1 MGIAASGALVAPV
14 ETRAPGATSAEI
26 MTRPAGLVLLVALN
40 LGDVFSTGKAMA
52 AGGHE
57 ANPLAAWVLGNASGL
72 TGLLLSKALLLTII
86 VGLVLL
92 ARQHS
97 ERIARAVW
105 RAVLLYGMVV
115 IWNCGQVVFRSWH

>member
-1 MGIAASGALVAPV
+1 M
-14 ETRAPGATSAEI
+14 
-26 MTRPAGLVLLVALN
+26 
-40 LGDVFSTGKAMA
+40 
-52 AGGHE
+52 
-57 ANPLAAWVLGNASGL
+57 
-72 TGLLLSKALLLTII
+72 LLSKALLLTII

-115 IWNCGQVVFRSWH
+115 IWNCGEVVFRSLH

>member
-1 MGIAASGALVAPV
+1 MGAGMEINGSALLAPPEPASTEL
-14 ETRAPGATSAEI
+14 I
-26 MTRPAGLVLLVALN
+26 TRPAGLVLLMALN
-40 LGDVFSTGKAMA
+40 LGDVFSTGRAMA

-92 ARQHS
+92 AHQHT

-105 RAVLLYGMVV
+105 RAVLLYGVVV
-115 IWNCGQVVFRSWH
+115 IWNCGQIAFRGMH